1 MFPKCCWM
9 RIASWYCPLFTA
21 PILMNHTQN
30 QSPIAW
36 CTHKTNH
43 PLHESP
49 TKSNNHFMNN
59 PQIQLPISRIA
70 TKFNLKNL
78 GSSKSWNR
86 YYVYPFF
93 HFLQCGKLLQMS
105 KHFQKQEANN
115 NFTTE
120 LKELSTNNQL
130 NGSMAKFNEQK
141 EKEKE
146 TKKIINFFCST
157 GKTTPQIQNILKRNF
172 KKQHTEDF
180 SYELVK
186 CNKAVKSRY
195 R

>member
-43 PLHESP
+43 PHNQ
-49 TKSNNHFMNN
+49 TTIWWITH
-59 PQIQLPISRIA
+59 
-70 TKFNLKNL
+70 KFNRPFHELPQNSILKTSDL
-78 GSSKSWNR
+78 QRVEIDTMSIL
-86 YYVYPFF
+86 FF
-93 HFLQCGKLLQMS
+93 HFLQWGNLLQMP

-115 NFTTE
+115 FMTE

-130 NGSMAKFNEQK
+130 NGSMAKFHEQK

-146 TKKIINFFCST
+146 TKKIN
-157 GKTTPQIQNILKRNF
+157 
-172 KKQHTEDF
+172 
-180 SYELVK
+180 
-186 CNKAVKSRY
+186 
-195 R
+195 